1 MIRHC
6 PLLER
11 DTPTTR
17 LPFAP
22 APWVLRRCDESGFV
36 FLENPPGYD
45 ALHETFAWQ
54 TTFKAESAARKQAEP
69 LRYSASQAM
78 KRFRSRVLKRNKVCE
93 LAVRELS
100 RAWMDAPQQARDASV
115 ATPTDASRINL
126 LDLGCGLGGMLVTV
140 MERLPSDLRAR
151 CAPHGVEISTEQA
164 RIADATLSQ
173 AGGRCVHSDAIH
185 GLTLFEPDFFDVI
198 ILSSFLEHEI
208 EPLPLL
214 RNCFTHLRPGGAV
227 IIKVPNFDSVN
238 RTLRGDKWCGFRWPD
253 HVNYFTPSTLR
264 TMAGLARLNV
274 ARMNFFDRQPLSD
287 SLYAVLRKA

>member
-11 DTPTTR
+11 DTPSTR

-45 ALHETFAWQ
+45 ALHETFAWEA
-54 TTFKAESAARKQAEP
+54 TYKAESEARQRAEP
-69 LRYSASQAM
+69 VRYSASQAM

-93 LAVRELS
+93 LALHEAA
-100 RAWMDAPQQARDASV
+100 RAQSD
-115 ATPTDASRINL
+115 RINL

-140 MERLPSDLRAR
+140 MERLPPALRAR
-151 CAPHGVEISTEQA
+151 CAPHGVEISVEQA
-164 RIADATLSQ
+164 RIADATLSR

-185 GLTLFEPDFFDVI
+185 GLTLFDPNFFDVI

-208 EPLPLL
+208 QPLPLL
-214 RNCFTHLRPGGAV
+214 RNCVTHLRPGGAV
-227 IIKVPNFDSVN
+227 IIKVPNFASIN
-238 RTLRGDKWCGFRWPD
+238 RTLRGAKWCGFRWPD
-253 HVNYFTPSTLR
+253 HVNYFTPGTLR
-264 TMAGLARLNV
+264 TMAGLAGLQV
-274 ARMNFFDRQPLSD
+274 ARMNVFDRLPLSD